1 MVTLGGSLRVP
12 VLTKSIRACTI
23 VKENK
28 RRISSEKTIRVYES
42 QRIAHDYSK
51 YRPTYPQQVTD
62 KIFTFTMQH
71 GVDTKMALDLA
82 CGAGQSTFVLCSH
95 YQRTVGV
102 DISKAQLERAQE
114 KAIVLGKRRDEIEFI
129 HASAGQLPFPDAS
142 IDLLT
147 CATAWHWL
155 DPNTVFTEI
164 DRVLKSPG
172 ALAVYGY
179 EIPTI
184 RHDKC
189 NDKML
194 DEFCTT
200 KCSWPVGPYG
210 NTRNVINSR
219 YKTLSLPFPLTKRF
233 DMIVESEISLE
244 MFRGFWASYD
254 SYVAYCQEH
263 PEDSNA
269 LDDMIHD
276 MKRVLN
282 NGKDDCDPQ
291 LSEVLL
297 PITTSYYILLA
308 VKNKG

>member
-1 MVTLGGSLRVP
+1 MVTLVGSLRVL
-12 VLTKSIRACTI
+12 VHTRSIRLCTI

-42 QRIAHDYSK
+42 QSIAHDYSK
-51 YRPTYPQQVTD
+51 YRPTYPQQVSD
-62 KIFTFTMQH
+62 KIFNFTEQH

-82 CGAGQSTFVLCSH
+82 CGAGQSTFVLSSH

-114 KAIVLGKRRDEIEFI
+114 KTIILGKRRDEIEFI

-179 EIPTI
+179 VIPI
-184 RHDKC
+184 LRHDKC
-189 NDKML
+189 NKML
-194 DEFCTT
+194 VDFFNT
-200 KCSWPVGPYG
+200 KCCWPDSPHG
-210 NTRNVINSR
+210 NTHDILKSR
-219 YKTLSLPFPLTKRF
+219 FKIVSLPFPLTKRF
-233 DMIVESEISLE
+233 DMIEESEISLE
-244 MFRGFWASYD
+244 MFQGFLASID

-269 LDDMIHD
+269 LDDMIHE

-282 NGKDDCDPQ
+282 NGKYDCDPQ

-297 PITTSYYILLA
+297 PITTPYYMLLA
-308 VKNKG
+308 VKK